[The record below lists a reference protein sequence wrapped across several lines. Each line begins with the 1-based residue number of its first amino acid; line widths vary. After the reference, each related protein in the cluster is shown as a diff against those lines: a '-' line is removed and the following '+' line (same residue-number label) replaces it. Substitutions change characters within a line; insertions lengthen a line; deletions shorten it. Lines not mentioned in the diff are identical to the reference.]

1 MTIKLRPATATNSIT
16 ADDIH
21 VRAGGTSSAE
31 VSLQDTDVVQLAFNE
46 TSTSVQ
52 LEKNFQQMHGTFSM
66 VTGDY
71 FNTTGYV
78 ESFQGGS
85 NLGSITVNTIASSND
100 GGFYLGGSTIEGR
113 ITELTADTTYSSNTL
128 YEIFFF
134 KYVNNSDDSEIATSN
149 VGWSGLTIRVNN
161 FGDAGGS
168 ADMER
173 LKNHYASFNSSSK
186 KWIWTLQA
194 GNFSTIF
201 GTTSGSTRYIKLD

>member
-71 FNTTGYV
+71 FNTTGYI
-78 ESFQGGS
+78 ESFLGGS
-85 NLGSITVNTIASSND
+85 LGSITVNTIASSND
-100 GGFYLGGSTIEGR
+100 GGFYLGAGATEGR

-168 ADMER
+168 ADVER

-186 KWIWTLQA
+186 KWIWLKKA
-194 GNFSTIF
+194 GNQNVL
-201 GTTSGSTRYIKLD
+201 GTSSGLTRYLQLD

>member
-71 FNTTGYV
+71 FNTTGYI
-78 ESFQGGS
+78 ESFLGGS
-85 NLGSITVNTIASSND
+85 LGSITVNTIASSND

-134 KYVNNSDDSEIATSN
+134 KYVNNSDDSEIGTSN

-161 FGDAGGS
+161 FGSPGGS
-168 ADMER
+168 ADVER

-186 KWIWTLQA
+186 KWIWLKKA
-194 GNFSTIF
+194 GNQNVL
-201 GTTSGSTRYIKLD
+201 GTSSGLTRYLQLD

>member
-71 FNTTGYV
+71 FNTTGYI
-78 ESFQGGS
+78 ESFLGGS
-85 NLGSITVNTIASSND
+85 LGSITVNTIASSND

-113 ITELTADTTYSSNTL
+113 ITELTANTTSSSNTGQ
-128 YEIFFF
+128 EIFFF

-168 ADMER
+168 ADVER

-186 KWIWTLQA
+186 KWIWLKKA
-194 GNFSTIF
+194 GNQNVL
-201 GTTSGSTRYIKLD
+201 GTSSGLTRYLQLD

>member
-71 FNTTGYV
+71 FNTTGYI
-78 ESFQGGS
+78 ESFLGGS
-85 NLGSITVNTIASSND
+85 LGSITVNTIASSND

-113 ITELTADTTYSSNTL
+113 ITELTANTTSSSNTGT
-128 YEIFFF
+128 EIFFF
-134 KYVNNSDDSEIATSN
+134 KYVNNSDDSEIGTSN

-168 ADMER
+168 ADVER

-186 KWIWTLQA
+186 KWIWLKKA
-194 GNFSTIF
+194 GNQNVL
-201 GTTSGSTRYIKLD
+201 GTSSGLTRYLQLD

>member
-71 FNTTGYV
+71 FNTTGYI
-78 ESFQGGS
+78 ESFLGGS
-85 NLGSITVNTIASSND
+85 LGSITVNTIASSND

-168 ADMER
+168 ADVER

-186 KWIWTLQA
+186 KWIWLKKA
-194 GNFSTIF
+194 GNQNVL
-201 GTTSGSTRYIKLD
+201 GTSSGLTRYLQLD